1 MNILVVNAGS
11 SSLKYQLID
20 MNTESVLAKGT
31 CERIGQNCSVLKAIG
46 KGGEDFLVN
55 KPMPDHT
62 VAVKLMLEALVHPEK
77 GVLNSIDQIEAVGH
91 RVVHSGED
99 FDRSVLID
107 ADVLKTC
114 RKNSDLAPLHVPAN
128 IMGID
133 ACHEVM
139 PGVPMAA
146 VFDTAFHST
155 MPAYA
160 FMYAIPYEAYKDWK
174 IRKYGFH
181 GTSHMYVSSIAADYL
196 KKDINNLKIVTC
208 HLGNGASVAAVH
220 NGKSVDTSMG
230 FTPLE
235 GLAMGTRC
243 GDIDPAIIEYII
255 AKTGWTVYEVLDYLN
270 KKSGVLGISGV
281 GSDFRDLTKAM
292 YEGNQR
298 AELAIDVFSYRVK
311 KYIGAYAAVMG
322 GVDAIVFTAGI
333 GEHTPEVRERVV
345 KGLEFLGV
353 EFDNKLNYNT
363 ERGKLTE
370 LSTSN
375 SKVKVLLIP
384 TNEEL
389 VIARETQA
397 LISNN

>member
-155 MPAYA
+155 MPPYA
-160 FMYAIPYEAYKDWK
+160 FMYAIPYEAYK
-174 IRKYGFH
+174 
-181 GTSHMYVSSIAADYL
+181 
-196 KKDINNLKIVTC
+196 
-208 HLGNGASVAAVH
+208 
-220 NGKSVDTSMG
+220 
-230 FTPLE
+230 
-235 GLAMGTRC
+235 
-243 GDIDPAIIEYII
+243 
-255 AKTGWTVYEVLDYLN
+255 
-270 KKSGVLGISGV
+270 
-281 GSDFRDLTKAM
+281 
-292 YEGNQR
+292 
-298 AELAIDVFSYRVK
+298 
-311 KYIGAYAAVMG
+311 IG
-322 GVDAIVFTAGI
+322 
-333 GEHTPEVRERVV
+333 R
-345 KGLEFLGV
+345 
-353 EFDNKLNYNT
+353 
-363 ERGKLTE
+363 
-370 LSTSN
+370 
-375 SKVKVLLIP
+375 
-384 TNEEL
+384 
-389 VIARETQA
+389 
-397 LISNN
+397 